1 MEQEKIEVDKIE
13 YDQMTKAELV
23 DVCKQQEKTLENYEI
38 VLNSERNN
46 NKETLTKIQEAYQKQ
61 LKDATSLIKYYERKF
76 KLIGDI
82 INIED
87 GKENK

>member
-23 DVCKQQEKTLENYEI
+23 DVCKQQDTQLKNYEI
-38 VLNSERNN
+38 VLNSEKEN

>member
-23 DVCKQQEKTLENYEI
+23 DVCKQQDTQLKNYEI
-38 VLNSERNN
+38 VLNSEKEN
-46 NKETLTKIQEAYQKQ
+46 NKETLTKIQEAYKKQ

>member
-1 MEQEKIEVDKIE
+1 MEQEKIEVEEIE
-13 YDQMTKAELV
+13 YEQMTKAELV
-23 DVCKQQEKTLENYEI
+23 NICKQQGQTLENYEI
-38 VLNSERNN
+38 VLNKEREN

-61 LKDATSLIKYYERKF
+61 LKDATALIKYYERKF

>member
-38 VLNSERNN
+38 VLNSERDK
-46 NKETLTKIQEAYQKQ
+46 NKETLTKIQETYQKQ